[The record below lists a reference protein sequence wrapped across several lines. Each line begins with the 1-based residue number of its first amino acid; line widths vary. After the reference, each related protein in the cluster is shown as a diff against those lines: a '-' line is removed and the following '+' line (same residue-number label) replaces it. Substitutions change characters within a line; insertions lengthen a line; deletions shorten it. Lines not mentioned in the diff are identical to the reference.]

1 MREWL
6 ENRGVTFLP
15 YINQKIA
22 TCLRKNIVLPFYWKY
37 IKRSNVLNYYQELKN
52 QQWNTLK
59 DNKKIQQKKLY
70 ELIKYAGQNIPYY
83 KKMIKEHNI
92 QFSEDT
98 IFEDIKK
105 FPLLTKDVIRNN
117 FDKLYKF
124 RDRTYFLNHTS
135 GSTGEPAIFYQ
146 DKYCLDWKIAT
157 KIFFDEWAGRRI
169 GEPMVKLWGAVEDIS
184 KEGQGIKAYLRQ
196 HFYGVTTL
204 NSFMMT
210 EKNLNDYIRKINSI
224 KPRLI
229 LTYTNSID
237 ELARF
242 IQDHHLVIYSPE
254 AIMNSAGVLFPEIRK
269 RVEEVFKAPLFD
281 NYGSR
286 ETGGIACNCEKNEG
300 LHLIPNIHY
309 MEILDT
315 NAKEVSLGESGEIV
329 ITLLTNYT
337 MPLIRYTIEDRGI
350 FSKNVCTCGRGFPLL
365 EKVEGRIR
373 NMFRNKQ
380 GDLIDSGF
388 FVSLIYFHDYVK
400 KLQII
405 QKKVNCIVINL
416 VLKDNQKIQ
425 EAKKDFKNI
434 NKKIRL
440 VMGNETKIKYNIV
453 DEIKP
458 SKAGKY
464 MWSFSQVED

>member
-1 MREWL
+1 M
-6 ENRGVTFLP
+6 GA
-15 YINQKIA
+15 Y
-22 TCLRKNIVLPFYWKY
+22 LRRNIFFPFYWKY
-37 IKRSNVLNYYQELKN
+37 IKHSNLLSCYKTLRNH
-52 QQWNTLK
+52 QWNTLEE
-59 DNKKIQQKKLY
+59 NKKIQRKKLY
-70 ELIKYAGQNIPYY
+70 KLIEYAGQNIPYY
-83 KKMIKEHNI
+83 KRIIQEYNI

-98 IFEDIKK
+98 IFKDIKK
-105 FPLLTKDVIRNN
+105 FPLLTKDVIREHFNE
-117 FDKLYKF
+117 LYKF
-124 RDRTYFLNHTS
+124 RDSTYFLNHTS

-146 DKYCLDWKIAT
+146 DKYCSEWKTAT

-169 GEPMVKLWGAVEDIS
+169 GEPMVKLWGAIQDIL
-184 KEGQGIKAYLRQ
+184 KEGQGIKGYFRQ
-196 HFYGVTTL
+196 QFYGVSTL

-210 EKNLNDYIRKINSI
+210 EKNMYDYVRKINSI

-242 IQDHHLVIYSPE
+242 VQDHHLTIFSPG
-254 AIMNSAGVLFPEIRK
+254 AIMTSAGVLFPEIRK
-269 RVEEVFKAPLFD
+269 RVEEVFGASLFD

-286 ETGGIACNCEKNEG
+286 ETGGIACNCKINQG
-300 LHLIPNIHY
+300 LHLIPDIHY
-309 MEILDT
+309 LEILDD
-315 NAKEVSLGESGEIV
+315 NSREVNLGESGEMV
-329 ITLLTNYT
+329 VTLLTNYT

-350 FSKNVCTCGRGFPLL
+350 FSKKICSCGRGFPLL

-388 FVSLIYFHDYVK
+388 FISLIYFRDYVK

-405 QKKVNCIVINL
+405 QKKVNYIVINL

-425 EAKKDFKNI
+425 EVKKDFENI

-440 VMGNETKIKYNIV
+440 VMGEETKIKYNMV

-458 SKAGKY
+458 GKAGKY
-464 MWSFSQVED
+464 MHTFSQVEE